1 MIARTLASNYEAQV
15 QWKKSFLKPFFFFLA
30 CGNFYKSSEVHCEP
44 AEVMCASITFSM
56 TWGRWDA
63 LMDLVLGQGWSPTDI
78 SWPASGGNMGSKC
91 R

>member
-1 MIARTLASNYEAQV
+1 MIATTLASNYEAQV
-15 QWKKSFLKPFFFFLA
+15 QWKKSFLEPFFFGVWEFLQK
-30 CGNFYKSSEVHCEP
+30 FEVHCEP
-44 AEVMCASITFSM
+44 AEVMCASVTFSV

-78 SWPASGGNMGSKC
+78 SWPASGGSMGSKC